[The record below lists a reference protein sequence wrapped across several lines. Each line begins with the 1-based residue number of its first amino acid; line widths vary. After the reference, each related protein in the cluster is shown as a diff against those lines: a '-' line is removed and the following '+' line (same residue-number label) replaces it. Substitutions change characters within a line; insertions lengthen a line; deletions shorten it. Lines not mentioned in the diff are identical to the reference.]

1 MPVSSFPG
9 KRRWSQQSQ
18 PKCREKIQKSFRS
31 PGGPAD
37 HRQPVDQGPVPLKHS
52 EIPMPHESPHP
63 PILSP
68 ALRDAVVRCE
78 EENRREWSL
87 SLKSWQAFGTETCGM
102 DRVIITHPGNT
113 GQLPEWLRTIDSG
126 GMNMA
131 WRPVNRHS
139 IAYLLVPCMGV
150 FDAGPV
156 DAGPVDAIA
165 VDIARGRFRKFH
177 WAANG
182 SHSCSSWYRFVL
194 RDRKSVPARA
204 PGPIA
209 ARRTPENSENEKSRL
224 SVPILGIA
232 LVAAAH
238 TEFRSELGGC
248 QVRLFAVN

>member
-1 MPVSSFPG
+1 
-9 KRRWSQQSQ
+9 
-18 PKCREKIQKSFRS
+18 
-31 PGGPAD
+31 
-37 HRQPVDQGPVPLKHS
+37 
-52 EIPMPHESPHP
+52 MPHERPHP
-63 PILSP
+63 PIQCP
-68 ALRDAVVRCE
+68 ALWDAVVRCE

-87 SLKSWQAFGTETCGM
+87 SLKSWQAIGTETCGM

-126 GMNMA
+126 GMNVA

-139 IAYLLVPCMGV
+139 IAYLLVPCMEV
-150 FDAGPV
+150 F

-165 VDIARGRFRKFH
+165 VDVARGRFRKFQ

-182 SHSCSSWYRFVL
+182 SPSCSSSYRFVL
-194 RDRKSVPARA
+194 RDRKTVPARG

-209 ARRTPENSENEKSRL
+209 ARRTPENTENEKSRL

-232 LVAAAH
+232 LVTAAH